1 MNKTMMQPTTC
12 TDVKAHDRQSAAD
25 SSWTWR
31 WLLNFKIMFVNL
43 SSSNE
48 NEDVY
53 DVSNKNYRRIH
64 VSTGKQIQRQLHIH
78 LVIKIR
84 ILQTEWRMTVKSAP

>member
-1 MNKTMMQPTTC
+1 MQPTTY
-12 TDVKAHDRQSAAD
+12 TDVKTHDGQSAAD

-31 WLLNFKIMFVNL
+31 WHLNFSTVFINL
-43 SSSNE
+43 SSCNE

-53 DVSNKNYRRIH
+53 DVSNENYRRMH
-64 VSTGKQIQRQLHIH
+64 ASTGEQMQRQLHIH

>member
-1 MNKTMMQPTTC
+1 MQPTTY
-12 TDVKAHDRQSAAD
+12 TDIKTHDRQLAAD
-25 SSWTWR
+25 SSWLWR
-31 WLLNFKIMFVNL
+31 WLPNFKTVFVNL
-43 SSSNE
+43 SSCNE

-53 DVSNKNYRRIH
+53 DVSNENYRRIH
-64 VSTGKQIQRQLHIH
+64 VSTGEQIQRQLYIH

>member
-1 MNKTMMQPTTC
+1 MQPTTC
-12 TDVKAHDRQSAAD
+12 ADVKAHDRQSAAD

-31 WLLNFKIMFVNL
+31 GHLNFKTVFVNL
-43 SSSNE
+43 SSCNE
-48 NEDVY
+48 NEEVY
-53 DVSNKNYRRIH
+53 DVSNENYRRIH
-64 VSTGKQIQRQLHIH
+64 VSRGEQIQRQLHIH

>member
-1 MNKTMMQPTTC
+1 MQATTC
-12 TDVKAHDRQSAAD
+12 TDVKAHDRQLAAD

-31 WLLNFKIMFVNL
+31 WPLNFKTVFVNL
-43 SSSNE
+43 RSCNE

-53 DVSNKNYRRIH
+53 DVSDENYRRIH
-64 VSTGKQIQRQLHIH
+64 VSTGEQIQRQLHIH

-84 ILQTEWRMTVKSAP
+84 ILQTEWRMTFKSAP